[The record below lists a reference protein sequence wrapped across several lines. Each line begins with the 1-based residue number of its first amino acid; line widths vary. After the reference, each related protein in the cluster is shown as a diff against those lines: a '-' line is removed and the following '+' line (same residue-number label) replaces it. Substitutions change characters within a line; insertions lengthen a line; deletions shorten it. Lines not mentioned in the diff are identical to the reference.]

1 MLLIFFL
8 SLLFLLLQKPQN
20 KEDLYQAKFVKKGSL
35 LTLEKLLSNS
45 EPVIT
50 RNSGLSVIEMT
61 DSSKEQEPIE
71 IKRKGRRASIA
82 KSVDFVSRFLFPCAF
97 ISFNIFYW
105 HHYLNVE

>member
-1 MLLIFFL
+1 M
-8 SLLFLLLQKPQN
+8 QKPQN
-20 KEDLYQAKFVKKGSL
+20 KEDLYQAKFVKKRSL

-50 RNSGLSVIEMT
+50 RNSELPLVSVNKSDIEMI
-61 DSSKEQEPIE
+61 DNSKEQEPIE
-71 IKRKGRRASIA
+71 IKKKGRRASIA